1 MISGDLL
8 TQEESPD
15 WREAKWEVNE
25 RKTSIGHVAK
35 ITLQLKL
42 SLSQQERE
50 QCLYSLEN
58 IWGAGTGCV
67 QNLWGTSVS
76 WGETTA
82 LHQNQ
87 IHIFN
92 YLFAEPAQQLPQ
104 PCVQRGIKARTRI

>member
-50 QCLYSLEN
+50 QCLKTF
-58 IWGAGTGCV
+58 GV
-67 QNLWGTSVS
+67 QVLGVFRTS
-76 WGETTA
+76 GGP
-82 LHQNQ
+82 L
-87 IHIFN
+87 
-92 YLFAEPAQQLPQ
+92 
-104 PCVQRGIKARTRI
+104 